1 MHFLWI
7 FFLIYILFK
16 VLIPFLAMVP
26 VPDPVPV
33 LVPVLVL
40 DQTWSWSLV
49 LVPVRLKF
57 LVPSHSVSESESD
70 TQRAFMFIDHINDGE
85 NNTRIRTLEQ
95 DILHASCNH
104 NQCH

>member
-1 MHFLWI
+1 MDV
-7 FFLIYILFK
+7 FLIF
-16 VLIPFLAMVP
+16 A
-26 VPDPVPV
+26 DPSSSPGPN
-33 LVPVLVL
+33 LVPVLG
-40 DQTWSWSLV
+40 SGPGPIINLV
-49 LVPVRLKF
+49 PALVPVPSYFWSR
-57 LVPSHSVSESESD
+57 VSSHSASESESD